1 MIRDEQPNLTDQHGD
16 AGFRWLLDRREQWG
30 LTNSQ
35 LACLL
40 GVSTETLLSWESQAA
55 VGELVRASSDVVE
68 RIGLLLGLHK
78 GLVILTPSGHDSL
91 AAEWFQKPVDLW
103 DLNGGSIRSHLL
115 DDPRT
120 EALSELVRRVR
131 SSSV

>member
-16 AGFRWLLDRREQWG
+16 AGFRWLLDRREEWG

-40 GVSTETLLSWESQAA
+40 GVSAETLLSWESQTA

-68 RIGLLLGLHK
+68 
-78 GLVILTPSGHDSL
+78 
-91 AAEWFQKPVDLW
+91 
-103 DLNGGSIRSHLL
+103 
-115 DDPRT
+115 
-120 EALSELVRRVR
+120 
-131 SSSV
+131 